1 MNHDTTRTECIPL
14 IDSLI
19 GTTVKAKGRVVGDEA
34 KEVWVIARPEKG
46 SGMTY
51 WLERFRMCKAVLQGR
66 ADAVRFFQQ

>member
-1 MNHDTTRTECIPL
+1 MNHDTTRTEYIPL

-34 KEVWVIARPEKG
+34 KEVWVIARPENG

-51 WLERFRMCKAVLQGR
+51 WIGRFRMCIAILNGR
-66 ADAVRFFQQ
+66 ADAVRFFRQ